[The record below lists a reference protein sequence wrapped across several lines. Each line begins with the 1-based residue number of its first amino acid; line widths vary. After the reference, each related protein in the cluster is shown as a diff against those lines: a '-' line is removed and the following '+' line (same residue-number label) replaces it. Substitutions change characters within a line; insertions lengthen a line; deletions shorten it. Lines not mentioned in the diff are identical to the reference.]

1 MQLIQGCIESRT
13 VFLGIRGCHL
23 TKFLNTY
30 PCTSS
35 GSGTGGG
42 DGGVN
47 TVVVV
52 VKNDGEVTN
61 SLSAD
66 AKILGTN
73 VVVDF
78 LLFFLLLFL

>member
-1 MQLIQGCIESRT
+1 M
-13 VFLGIRGCHL
+13 
-23 TKFLNTY
+23 
-30 PCTSS
+30 
-35 GSGTGGG
+35 
-42 DGGVN
+42 
-47 TVVVV
+47 VVV

-78 LLFFLLLFL
+78 LLFFLLLYRHSLPLC